1 MNIMTTLQEHWNKA
15 YQNDL
20 EKLGWYQ
27 EEASEILE
35 LIDALKL
42 KKDLRIHIAG
52 AGRSTLVKSLLDRSF
67 RDLSLSDLSNDAL
80 ALLQADHP
88 EHPLNLVQD
97 DLGNPHAMQ
106 AQKPFDL
113 WIDRAVL
120 HFLTEE
126 EARQNYFALLKDKTN
141 QGAYILLAQFKKGG
155 AKKCSGL
162 EVCQYDVD
170 MYNQYLGAGF
180 ALQQSF
186 DYTFINPNGDPRPY
200 IYALYQKL

>member
-1 MNIMTTLQEHWNKA
+1 MTSLQEHWNKA
-15 YQNDL
+15 YQKDI

-27 EEASEILE
+27 KEASEILK
-35 LIDALKL
+35 LIDALNLAKNT
-42 KKDLRIHIAG
+42 RIHIAG
-52 AGRSTLVKSLLDRSF
+52 AGRTSLVKSLADRSF
-67 RDLSLSDLSNDAL
+67 TDLTLSDLSNDAI
-80 ALLQADHP
+80 ALSQADYP
-88 EHPLNLVQD
+88 EYSLNLVQD
-97 DLGNPHAMQ
+97 DLGNPQAMQ
-106 AQKPFDL
+106 TQKPFDL

-141 QGAYILLAQFKKGG
+141 QGGYVLLAQFKKGG

-162 EVCQYDVD
+162 DVCQYDVD
-170 MYNQYLGAGF
+170 MYNHYLGSGF